1 MDKTT
6 KKMMTA
12 VQKLCTEQVVK
23 GQSKQFF
30 QTGDLSAS
38 VRRGGGSLNC
48 CCSWR
53 KGIFF
58 QGFLAAAFCPG
69 NLSVIVLSIGFLRDE
84 GEY

>member
-30 QTGDLSAS
+30 LTGDLSAS

-48 CCSWR
+48 CCSYYGGR
-53 KGIFF
+53 GSFPKVFLLLPSVLEIF
-58 QGFLAAAFCPG
+58 L
-69 NLSVIVLSIGFLRDE
+69 
-84 GEY
+84 